1 MNYTVDADGKKHF
14 ESWKAPGEPWVR
26 YYGVPC
32 QVDINKKEEYK
43 DYFDPNNE
51 LFYLL
56 SKDGAKKTYTPIA
69 YRNTENI
76 KGLLIYTFPDVPDV
90 APYRIKKNTAGT
102 DCTSLQVKPTSC
114 WRNSNYWVPI
124 CR

>member
-56 SKDGAKKTYTPIA
+56 SKDGAKRPIL
-69 YRNTENI
+69 R
-76 KGLLIYTFPDVPDV
+76 L
-90 APYRIKKNTAGT
+90 
-102 DCTSLQVKPTSC
+102 PTGIPKILKVC
-114 WRNSNYWVPI
+114 
-124 CR
+124 